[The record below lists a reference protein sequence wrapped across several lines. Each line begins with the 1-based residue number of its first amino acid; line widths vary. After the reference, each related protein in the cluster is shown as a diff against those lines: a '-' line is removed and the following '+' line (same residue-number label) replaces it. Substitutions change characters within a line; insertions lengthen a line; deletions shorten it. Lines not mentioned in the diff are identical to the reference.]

1 MSLKTSFLEPEHKTT
16 AESQRT
22 WQNNVKQALA
32 QGLFIR
38 VRGVPARGISSLG
51 AMWGEGAWP
60 PLENRPVEPGTSAG
74 PNRP

>member
-1 MSLKTSFLEPEHKTT
+1 MQMSLKTSFLEPEHKTT

-22 WQNNVKQALA
+22 WQNHVKQALA

-51 AMWGEGAWP
+51 AMWGEGARPGP
-60 PLENRPVEPGTSAG
+60 P
-74 PNRP
+74 